1 MTMVTEPERLELHQA
16 MRGIIGPGAANTFM
30 ELAAPRD
37 WDDVVRVHHLDAAI
51 NGSRTELRE
60 ETAGLKAELKQ
71 DINDLRVELKQ
82 DMVELRAEL
91 KQDINNLRVELKQDM
106 VELRAEFKQDIN
118 NLRVELK
125 QDMVELRAEFKQD
138 INNLRVELKQDI
150 SDVRVEIA
158 QLRTEFT
165 ALLASELRNQ
175 TKWII
180 GVLTTLCVA
189 LIVSVL

>member
-1 MTMVTEPERLELHQA
+1 MVMVTEPERLELHQA

-71 DINDLRVELKQ
+71 DINNLRIELKQ

-91 KQDINNLRVELKQDM
+91 KQDM
-106 VELRAEFKQDIN
+106 VELRAEFKQDM
-118 NLRVELK
+118 L
-125 QDMVELRAEFKQD
+125 ELRAEFKQD
-138 INNLRVELKQDI
+138 LKDLRVELKQDI

>member
-1 MTMVTEPERLELHQA
+1 MVTEPERLELHQA

-30 ELAAPRD
+30 DLAAPRD

-51 NGSRTELRE
+51 NGSRAELRQ
-60 ETAGLKAELKQ
+60 ETAGLKAGL
-71 DINDLRVELKQ
+71 
-82 DMVELRAEL
+82 
-91 KQDINNLRVELKQDM
+91 
-106 VELRAEFKQDIN
+106 
-118 NLRVELK
+118 
-125 QDMVELRAEFKQD
+125 KQD

>member
-1 MTMVTEPERLELHQA
+1 MAMVTEPERLELHQA

-60 ETAGLKAELKQ
+60 EMAGLKAELKQ
-71 DINDLRVELKQ
+71 DMAELRSELKQ
-82 DMVELRAEL
+82 DMADLRS
-91 KQDINNLRVELKQDM
+91 ELKQDM
-106 VELRAEFKQDIN
+106 ADLRS
-118 NLRVELK
+118 
-125 QDMVELRAEFKQD
+125 
-138 INNLRVELKQDI
+138 ELKQDI
-150 SDVRVEIA
+150 SNVRLEIA

-165 ALLASELRNQ
+165 VLLASELRNQ

>member
-125 QDMVELRAEFKQD
+125 QD
-138 INNLRVELKQDI
+138 I

>member
-37 WDDVVRVHHLDAAI
+37 WDDVVRVHHLEAATSV
-51 NGSRTELRE
+51 SRAELRQ
-60 ETAGLKAELKQ
+60 ETAGL
-71 DINDLRVELKQ
+71 RV
-82 DMVELRAEL
+82 DL
-91 KQDINNLRVELKQDM
+91 KQDINNLR
-106 VELRAEFKQDIN
+106 AEF
-118 NLRVELK
+118 K

-158 QLRTEFT
+158 QLSTEFT

>member
-1 MTMVTEPERLELHQA
+1 MVMVTEPERLELHQA

-37 WDDVVRVHHLDAAI
+37 WDDVVRVHHLEAAI
-51 NGSRTELRE
+51 SGSRTELRE
-60 ETAGLKAELKQ
+60 ETAGLKAELK
-71 DINDLRVELKQ
+71 R
-82 DMVELRAEL
+82 
-91 KQDINNLRVELKQDM
+91 DINNLRIELKQDM

-118 NLRVELK
+118 
-125 QDMVELRAEFKQD
+125 D
-138 INNLRVELKQDI
+138 LRVELKQDI

>member
-1 MTMVTEPERLELHQA
+1 MVMVTEPERLELHQA

-37 WDDVVRVHHLDAAI
+37 WDDVVRVHHLEAAI
-51 NGSRTELRE
+51 SGSRTELRE
-60 ETAGLKAELKQ
+60 ETAGLK
-71 DINDLRVELKQ
+71 
-82 DMVELRAEL
+82 AEL

-106 VELRAEFKQDIN
+106 VELRAE
-118 NLRVELK
+118 LK

-138 INNLRVELKQDI
+138 MIELRAEFKQDINDLRVELKQDI

>member
-1 MTMVTEPERLELHQA
+1 MVTEPERLELHQA

-37 WDDVVRVHHLDAAI
+37 WDDVVRVHHLEAAI
-51 NGSRTELRE
+51 SGSRTELRE

-71 DINDLRVELKQ
+71 DINNLRIELKQ

-91 KQDINNLRVELKQDM
+91 KQDM
-106 VELRAEFKQDIN
+106 VELRAEFKQDMI
-118 NLRVELK
+118 
-125 QDMVELRAEFKQD
+125 ELRAEFKQD
-138 INNLRVELKQDI
+138 INDLRVELKQDI

>member
-1 MTMVTEPERLELHQA
+1 MVMVTEPERLELHQA

-37 WDDVVRVHHLDAAI
+37 WDDVVRVHHLEAAI

-71 DINDLRVELKQ
+71 DINNLRIELKQ

-91 KQDINNLRVELKQDM
+91 KQDM
-106 VELRAEFKQDIN
+106 VELRAEFKQDMI
-118 NLRVELK
+118 
-125 QDMVELRAEFKQD
+125 ELRAEFKQD
-138 INNLRVELKQDI
+138 INDLRVELKQDI

>member
-91 KQDINNLRVELKQDM
+91 KQDINNLRVELKQD
-106 VELRAEFKQDIN
+106 
-118 NLRVELK
+118 
-125 QDMVELRAEFKQD
+125 
-138 INNLRVELKQDI
+138 I

>member
-1 MTMVTEPERLELHQA
+1 MTMVSEPERLELHQA

-60 ETAGLKAELKQ
+60 EMAGLK
-71 DINDLRVELKQ
+71 V
-82 DMVELRAEL
+82 EL
-91 KQDINNLRVELKQDM
+91 KQDINNLRVELKQDIT
-106 VELRAEFKQDIN
+106 ELRA
-118 NLRVELK
+118 ELK

>member
-1 MTMVTEPERLELHQA
+1 MVMVTEPERLELHQA

-60 ETAGLKAELKQ
+60 EMAGLKAELKQ
-71 DINDLRVELKQ
+71 DIN
-82 DMVELRAEL
+82 
-91 KQDINNLRVELKQDM
+91 NLRIELKQDM

-118 NLRVELK
+118 
-125 QDMVELRAEFKQD
+125 D
-138 INNLRVELKQDI
+138 LRVELKQDI

>member
-1 MTMVTEPERLELHQA
+1 MVTEPERLELHQA

-125 QDMVELRAEFKQD
+125 QD
-138 INNLRVELKQDI
+138 I

>member
-1 MTMVTEPERLELHQA
+1 MVMVTEPERLELHQA

-37 WDDVVRVHHLDAAI
+37 WDDVVRVHHLEAAI

-71 DINDLRVELKQ
+71 DIN
-82 DMVELRAEL
+82 
-91 KQDINNLRVELKQDM
+91 
-106 VELRAEFKQDIN
+106 
-118 NLRVELK
+118 
-125 QDMVELRAEFKQD
+125 
-138 INNLRVELKQDI
+138 NLRVELKQDI

-158 QLRTEFT
+158 QLSTEFT

>member
-1 MTMVTEPERLELHQA
+1 MVMVTEPERLELHQA

-37 WDDVVRVHHLDAAI
+37 WDDVVRVHHLEAAI

-71 DINDLRVELKQ
+71 DINNLRIELKQ

-91 KQDINNLRVELKQDM
+91 KQDMVELRAELKQDM
-106 VELRAEFKQDIN
+106 VELRAEFKQDMI
-118 NLRVELK
+118 
-125 QDMVELRAEFKQD
+125 ELRAEFKQD
-138 INNLRVELKQDI
+138 INDLRVELKQDI

>member
-1 MTMVTEPERLELHQA
+1 MVMVTEPERLELHQA

-71 DINDLRVELKQ
+71 DIN
-82 DMVELRAEL
+82 
-91 KQDINNLRVELKQDM
+91 NLRVELKQDM

-118 NLRVELK
+118 
-125 QDMVELRAEFKQD
+125 D
-138 INNLRVELKQDI
+138 LRVELKQDI

>member
-30 ELAAPRD
+30 DLAAPRD

-51 NGSRTELRE
+51 NGSRAELRQ
-60 ETAGLKAELKQ
+60 ETAGLKAGL
-71 DINDLRVELKQ
+71 
-82 DMVELRAEL
+82 
-91 KQDINNLRVELKQDM
+91 
-106 VELRAEFKQDIN
+106 
-118 NLRVELK
+118 
-125 QDMVELRAEFKQD
+125 KQD

>member
-1 MTMVTEPERLELHQA
+1 MVMVTEPERLELHQA

-37 WDDVVRVHHLDAAI
+37 WDDVVRVHHLDAAV

-71 DINDLRVELKQ
+71 DIN
-82 DMVELRAEL
+82 
-91 KQDINNLRVELKQDM
+91 NLRIELKQDM

-118 NLRVELK
+118 
-125 QDMVELRAEFKQD
+125 D
-138 INNLRVELKQDI
+138 LRVELKQDI

-175 TKWII
+175 TKWIV

>member
-1 MTMVTEPERLELHQA
+1 MVMVTEPERLELHQA

-37 WDDVVRVHHLDAAI
+37 WDDVVRVHHLEAAI
-51 NGSRTELRE
+51 SGSRTELRE

-71 DINDLRVELKQ
+71 DIN
-82 DMVELRAEL
+82 
-91 KQDINNLRVELKQDM
+91 NLRIELKQDM
-106 VELRAEFKQDIN
+106 VELRAEFKQDMI
-118 NLRVELK
+118 
-125 QDMVELRAEFKQD
+125 ELRAEFKQD
-138 INNLRVELKQDI
+138 INDLRVELKQDI

>member
-1 MTMVTEPERLELHQA
+1 MVMVTEPERLELHQA

-60 ETAGLKAELKQ
+60 EMAGLKT
-71 DINDLRVELKQ
+71 
-82 DMVELRAEL
+82 EL

-106 VELRAEFKQDIN
+106 VELRAE
-118 NLRVELK
+118 LK

-138 INNLRVELKQDI
+138 MIELRAEFKQDINDLRVELKQDI

>member
-1 MTMVTEPERLELHQA
+1 MVMVTEPERLELHQA

-71 DINDLRVELKQ
+71 DINNLRIELKQ

-91 KQDINNLRVELKQDM
+91 KKDM

-118 NLRVELK
+118 
-125 QDMVELRAEFKQD
+125 D
-138 INNLRVELKQDI
+138 LRVELKQDI

-165 ALLASELRNQ
+165 ALLTSELRNQ
-175 TKWII
+175 TKWIV

>member
-1 MTMVTEPERLELHQA
+1 MVTEPERLELHQA

-30 ELAAPRD
+30 DLAAPRD

-51 NGSRTELRE
+51 NGSRAELRQ
-60 ETAGLKAELKQ
+60 ETAGLKAEL
-71 DINDLRVELKQ
+71 
-82 DMVELRAEL
+82 
-91 KQDINNLRVELKQDM
+91 
-106 VELRAEFKQDIN
+106 
-118 NLRVELK
+118 
-125 QDMVELRAEFKQD
+125 KQD

>member
-30 ELAAPRD
+30 DLAAPRD

-51 NGSRTELRE
+51 NGSRAELRQ
-60 ETAGLKAELKQ
+60 ETAGLKAEL
-71 DINDLRVELKQ
+71 
-82 DMVELRAEL
+82 
-91 KQDINNLRVELKQDM
+91 
-106 VELRAEFKQDIN
+106 
-118 NLRVELK
+118 
-125 QDMVELRAEFKQD
+125 KQD

>member
-37 WDDVVRVHHLDAAI
+37 WDDVVRVHHLEAATS
-51 NGSRTELRE
+51 GSRAELRE
-60 ETAGLKAELKQ
+60 ETAGL
-71 DINDLRVELKQ
+71 RV
-82 DMVELRAEL
+82 DL

-106 VELRAEFKQDIN
+106 AELRAEF
-118 NLRVELK
+118 
-125 QDMVELRAEFKQD
+125 
-138 INNLRVELKQDI
+138 KQDI

-158 QLRTEFT
+158 QLRTDVT
-165 ALLASELRNQ
+165 ALVTSELRNQ
-175 TKWII
+175 TKWIV

>member
-1 MTMVTEPERLELHQA
+1 M
-16 MRGIIGPGAANTFM
+16 I
-30 ELAAPRD
+30 
-37 WDDVVRVHHLDAAI
+37 
-51 NGSRTELRE
+51 
-60 ETAGLKAELKQ
+60 
-71 DINDLRVELKQ
+71 
-82 DMVELRAEL
+82 
-91 KQDINNLRVELKQDM
+91 
-106 VELRAEFKQDIN
+106 ELRAEFKQDIN
-118 NLRVELK
+118 
-125 QDMVELRAEFKQD
+125 D
-138 INNLRVELKQDI
+138 LRVELKQDI

>member
-82 DMVELRAEL
+82 D
-91 KQDINNLRVELKQDM
+91 
-106 VELRAEFKQDIN
+106 
-118 NLRVELK
+118 
-125 QDMVELRAEFKQD
+125 
-138 INNLRVELKQDI
+138 I

-175 TKWII
+175 TKWIV

>member
-1 MTMVTEPERLELHQA
+1 MVMVTEPERLELHQA

-71 DINDLRVELKQ
+71 DIN
-82 DMVELRAEL
+82 
-91 KQDINNLRVELKQDM
+91 NLRVELKQDM

-118 NLRVELK
+118 
-125 QDMVELRAEFKQD
+125 D
-138 INNLRVELKQDI
+138 LRVELKQDI

-175 TKWII
+175 TKWIV

>member
-37 WDDVVRVHHLDAAI
+37 WDDVVRVHHLEAATS
-51 NGSRTELRE
+51 GSRAELRE
-60 ETAGLKAELKQ
+60 ETAGL
-71 DINDLRVELKQ
+71 RV
-82 DMVELRAEL
+82 DL

-106 VELRAEFKQDIN
+106 AELRAEFKQDIN

-125 QDMVELRAEFKQD
+125 QDMAELRAEF
-138 INNLRVELKQDI
+138 KQDI

-158 QLRTEFT
+158 QLRTDVT
-165 ALLASELRNQ
+165 ALVTSELRNQ
-175 TKWII
+175 TKWIV

>member
-118 NLRVELK
+118 NLR
-125 QDMVELRAEFKQD
+125 
-138 INNLRVELKQDI
+138 IELKQDI

>member
-1 MTMVTEPERLELHQA
+1 MVMVTEPERLELHQA

-60 ETAGLKAELKQ
+60 EMAGLKAELKQ
-71 DINDLRVELKQ
+71 DIND
-82 DMVELRAEL
+82 
-91 KQDINNLRVELKQDM
+91 
-106 VELRAEFKQDIN
+106 
-118 NLRVELK
+118 
-125 QDMVELRAEFKQD
+125 
-138 INNLRVELKQDI
+138 LRVELKQDI

>member
-1 MTMVTEPERLELHQA
+1 MVMVTEPERLELHQA

-37 WDDVVRVHHLDAAI
+37 WDDVVRVHHLEAAI
-51 NGSRTELRE
+51 SGPRTELRE

-71 DINDLRVELKQ
+71 DINNLRIELKQ

-91 KQDINNLRVELKQDM
+91 KQDM
-106 VELRAEFKQDIN
+106 VELRAEFKQDMI
-118 NLRVELK
+118 
-125 QDMVELRAEFKQD
+125 ELRAEFKQD
-138 INNLRVELKQDI
+138 INDLRVELKQDI